1 MHDIE
6 NCLIGTPGGAGLSVE
21 QRKRLTIGVELVAKP
36 SILIFLDEP
45 TSGLDGQAAYNIIRF
60 LKKLAAAGQ
69 AILVT
74 IHQPSAQL
82 FSQFDTLLLLAKG
95 GNTVYF
101 GDIGENG
108 SQVKEY
114 FKRYDAPCPPDAN
127 PAEHMI
133 DVVSGRGKDWNKIWL
148 ESPEHDKM
156 LAELDRIVAEA
167 ASSPPRMTDDGF
179 EFAMPLWD
187 QIKIVTTRMTVGMW
201 RNTAYVNNK
210 FSLHLIIGLFTGF
223 SFWKVGDSIGDL
235 QLRLFAVF
243 QFIFVAPGVI
253 GMFGTLFLPQITR
266 AWQVYEILTLLQ
278 RSYNPSS
285 SRSETSTKSEK
296 RNPRCIAGLPSL
308 PV

>member
-1 MHDIE
+1 LEFSALLRQSRKTSREEKLKYVDVIINLLEMHDIE
-6 NCLIGTPGGAGLSVE
+6 NCLVGTPGGAGLSVE

-45 TSGLDGQAAYNIIRF
+45 TSGLDGQAAFNIIRF

-101 GDIGENG
+101 GDIRENG
-108 SQVKEY
+108 AQIKEY
-114 FKRYDAPCPPDAN
+114 FGRHDAPCPPDAN

-133 DVVSGRGKDWNKIWL
+133 DVVSSHHGKDWKKIWL
-148 ESPEHDKM
+148 ESPEHEKM
-156 LAELDRIVAEA
+156 LAELDGMVAEA
-167 ASSPPRMTDDGF
+167 AASPPHTADDEF
-179 EFAMPLWD
+179 EFAVPLWEQMTIVSHRM
-187 QIKIVTTRMTVGMW
+187 QIALW
-201 RNTAYVNNK
+201 RNTEYINNK
-210 FSLHLIIGLFTGF
+210 FSLHIAIGLFAGF
-223 SFWKVGDSIGDL
+223 SFWMVGDSIAEL

-253 GMFGTLFLPQITR
+253 GTFSSLFTSQI
-266 AWQVYEILTLLQ
+266 
-278 RSYNPSS
+278 
-285 SRSETSTKSEK
+285 KSE
-296 RNPRCIAGLPSL
+296 CVAF
-308 PV
+308 

>member
-6 NCLIGTPGGAGLSVE
+6 NSLVGTPGGAGLSVE
-21 QRKRLTIGVELVAKP
+21 QRKRLTIGVKLVAKP
-36 SILIFLDEP
+36 SILIFLDKP
-45 TSGLDGQAAYNIIRF
+45 TSGLDGQAAFNIVRF

-108 SQVKEY
+108 NTVMEY
-114 FKRYDAPCPPDAN
+114 FNGHEAPCPPGMN

-133 DVVSGRGKDWNKIWL
+133 DVVSGHHKDWKKVWL
-148 ESPEHDKM
+148 ESPQHTQM
-156 LAELDRIVAEA
+156 LAELDSIIDNA
-167 ASSPPRMTDDGF
+167 ANSPAATTDDGF

-187 QIKIVTTRMTVGMW
+187 QMKIITHRMNIAMW
-201 RNTAYVNNK
+201 RNTGYVNNK
-210 FSLHLIIGLFTGF
+210 FQLHILTGLFTGF
-223 SFWKVGDSIGDL
+223 SFWKIGNSVGEL

-243 QFIFVAPGVI
+243 NFIFVAPGVI
-253 GMFGTLFLPQITR
+253 GMSSILFLALI
-266 AWQVYEILTLLQ
+266 AWHCLNLPLLNSNNYYSTVTATFYREAGHLRDSRKEI
-278 RSYNPSS
+278 
-285 SRSETSTKSEK
+285 KD
-296 RNPRCIAGLPSL
+296 
-308 PV
+308 V

>member
-6 NCLIGTPGGAGLSVE
+6 NCLVGTPGGAGLSVE

-45 TSGLDGQAAYNIIRF
+45 TSGLDGQAAFNIIRF

-108 SQVKEY
+108 AQIKEY
-114 FKRYDAPCPPDAN
+114 FGRHDAPCPPDAN

-133 DVVSGRGKDWNKIWL
+133 DVVSSHHGKDWKKIWL
-148 ESPEHDKM
+148 ESPEHEKM
-156 LAELDRIVAEA
+156 LAELDGMVAEVA
-167 ASSPPRMTDDGF
+167 ASPPRTADDGF
-179 EFAMPLWD
+179 EFAVPLWEQMTIVSHRM
-187 QIKIVTTRMTVGMW
+187 QIALW
-201 RNTAYVNNK
+201 RNTEYINNK
-210 FSLHLIIGLFTGF
+210 FSLHIAIGLFAGF
-223 SFWKVGDSIGDL
+223 SFWMVGDSVAEM

-253 GMFGTLFLPQITR
+253 GTFSSLFTSQI
-266 AWQVYEILTLLQ
+266 
-278 RSYNPSS
+278 
-285 SRSETSTKSEK
+285 KSE
-296 RNPRCIAGLPSL
+296 CVAF
-308 PV
+308 